1 MVSKISTKK
10 LTHYAGSLSEYEYKG
25 LLTIK
30 GTVKTGKAL
39 GDGIEHREFY
49 PDASVTG
56 ADSEDTLSAG
66 GKG

>member
-39 GDGIEHREFY
+39 GDGIETPGILPGCF
-49 PDASVTG
+49 VTG